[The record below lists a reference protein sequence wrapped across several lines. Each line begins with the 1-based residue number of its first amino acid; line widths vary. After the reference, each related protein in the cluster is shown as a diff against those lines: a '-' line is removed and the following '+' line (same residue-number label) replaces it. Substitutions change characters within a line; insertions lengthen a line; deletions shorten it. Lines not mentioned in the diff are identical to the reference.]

1 MHVKISRL
9 ALKSLRNSEYTMFIS
24 QLVAILLK
32 YNLDA
37 LQLRKSFDRLVALT
51 PELDKIVAQDLS
63 SAYSNKIRD
72 LDAQRDNLFAV
83 IVSMVKNLEKSG
95 IATLAPHVELLK
107 RLLDKHGRDIA
118 EAGYSAETKRLND
131 FLVEISTNAN
141 LMAAITATNLA
152 LFIDQLRTVNTEFA
166 SKFMT
171 RVEESSTSEVI
182 NAHII
187 RRVSDK
193 TLTSF
198 FDAIEFCS
206 SEYEDLDYVTPANEL
221 NELITY
227 YKTMLKARESRRMA
241 GKDTSVEAPIE
252 PKP

>member
-9 ALKSLRNSEYTMFIS
+9 ALKSLRNSEYTMFIR

>member
-9 ALKSLRNSEYTMFIS
+9 AFKSLRNSEYTMFIS

-166 SKFMT
+166 SKFMV
-171 RVEESSTSEVI
+171 RIEESSSSEVV
-182 NAHII
+182 NAYNI
-187 RRVSDK
+187 RLVSDK
-193 TLTSF
+193 TLISF
-198 FDAIEFCS
+198 FRAIEFCS

-252 PKP
+252 PRP

>member
-32 YNLDA
+32 YNVDA

-118 EAGYSAETKRLND
+118 EASYSAETKRLND

>member
-9 ALKSLRNSEYTMFIS
+9 AFKSLRNSEYTMFIS

-32 YNLDA
+32 YNVDA

>member
-32 YNLDA
+32 YNVDA

-166 SKFMT
+166 SKFMV
-171 RVEESSTSEVI
+171 RIEESSSSEVV
-182 NAHII
+182 NAYNI
-187 RRVSDK
+187 RLVSDK
-193 TLTSF
+193 TLISF
-198 FDAIEFCS
+198 FRAIEFCS

>member
-9 ALKSLRNSEYTMFIS
+9 AFKSLRNSEYTMFIS

>member
-72 LDAQRDNLFAV
+72 LDAQRDNLFAI

>member
-9 ALKSLRNSEYTMFIS
+9 AFKSLRNSEYTMFIS

-118 EAGYSAETKRLND
+118 EASYSAETKRLND

>member
-9 ALKSLRNSEYTMFIS
+9 AFKSLRNSEYTMFIS

-166 SKFMT
+166 SKFMV
-171 RVEESSTSEVI
+171 RIEESSSSEVV
-182 NAHII
+182 NAYNI
-187 RRVSDK
+187 RLVSDK
-193 TLTSF
+193 TLISF
-198 FDAIEFCS
+198 FRAIEFCS

>member
-166 SKFMT
+166 SKFMV
-171 RVEESSTSEVI
+171 RIEESSSSEVV
-182 NAHII
+182 NAYNI
-187 RRVSDK
+187 RLVSDK
-193 TLTSF
+193 TLISF
-198 FDAIEFCS
+198 FRAIEFCS

>member
-1 MHVKISRL
+1 
-9 ALKSLRNSEYTMFIS
+9 
-24 QLVAILLK
+24 LK

-166 SKFMT
+166 SKFMV
-171 RVEESSTSEVI
+171 RIEESSSSEVV
-182 NAHII
+182 NAYNI
-187 RRVSDK
+187 RLVSDK
-193 TLTSF
+193 TLISF
-198 FDAIEFCS
+198 FRAIEFCS

>member
-141 LMAAITATNLA
+141 LMAAITATNQA

-166 SKFMT
+166 SKFMV
-171 RVEESSTSEVI
+171 RIEESSTSEVV
-182 NAHII
+182 NAYNI
-187 RRVSDK
+187 RLVSDK
-193 TLTSF
+193 TLISF
-198 FDAIEFCS
+198 FRAIEFCS

>member
-1 MHVKISRL
+1 MYVKISRL
-9 ALKSLRNSEYTMFIS
+9 AFKSLRNSEYTMFIS

>member
-9 ALKSLRNSEYTMFIS
+9 AFKSLRNSEYTMFIS

-32 YNLDA
+32 YNVDA
-37 LQLRKSFDRLVALT
+37 LQLRKSFDRLVSLT

-227 YKTMLKARESRRMA
+227 YKTMLKARESLRMA

>member
-252 PKP
+252 PRP

>member
-9 ALKSLRNSEYTMFIS
+9 AFKSLRNSEYTMFIS

-32 YNLDA
+32 YNVDA

-166 SKFMT
+166 SKFMV
-171 RVEESSTSEVI
+171 RIEESSSSEVV
-182 NAHII
+182 NAYNI
-187 RRVSDK
+187 RLVSDK
-193 TLTSF
+193 TLISF
-198 FDAIEFCS
+198 FRAIEFCS

>member
-9 ALKSLRNSEYTMFIS
+9 AFKSLRNSEYTMFIS

-72 LDAQRDNLFAV
+72 LDAQRDNLFAI

>member
-9 ALKSLRNSEYTMFIS
+9 ALKSLRNSEYTMFIR

-118 EAGYSAETKRLND
+118 EASYSAETKRLND

>member
-1 MHVKISRL
+1 MYVKISRL
-9 ALKSLRNSEYTMFIS
+9 AFKSLRNSEYTMFIS

-118 EAGYSAETKRLND
+118 EASYSAETKRLND

>member
-9 ALKSLRNSEYTMFIS
+9 AFKSLRNSEYTMFVS
-24 QLVAILLK
+24 QSVAIFMK
-32 YNLDA
+32 YDA
-37 LQLRKSFDRLVALT
+37 QALRLNKSFDRLLALI
-51 PELDKIVAQDLS
+51 PDLDKIKAQDFG
-63 SAYSNKIRD
+63 SAYSNMIRD
-72 LDAQRDNLFAV
+72 LDMQRDNLFSA

-107 RLLDKHGRDIA
+107 RLLNKHGRDIA

-152 LFIDQLRTVNTEFA
+152 LFIDQLRAVNTEFA

-171 RVEESSTSEVI
+171 RVEESSATEVV
-182 NAHII
+182 NAREI
-187 RRVSDK
+187 RVESDK
-193 TLTSF
+193 ALLAF
-198 FDAIEFCS
+198 FNAIEFCS
-206 SEYEDLDYVTPANEL
+206 SEYEDLDYTTPANEL

>member
-9 ALKSLRNSEYTMFIS
+9 AFKSLRNSEYTMFIS

-32 YNLDA
+32 YNVDA

-72 LDAQRDNLFAV
+72 LDTQRDNLFAI

-166 SKFMT
+166 SKFMV
-171 RVEESSTSEVI
+171 RIEESSSSEVV
-182 NAHII
+182 NAYNI
-187 RRVSDK
+187 RLVSDK
-193 TLTSF
+193 TLISF
-198 FDAIEFCS
+198 FRAIEFCS

>member
-9 ALKSLRNSEYTMFIS
+9 AFKSLRNSEYTMFIS

-32 YNLDA
+32 YNVDA

-171 RVEESSTSEVI
+171 RVEESSTSEVV

>member
-32 YNLDA
+32 YNVDA

>member
-9 ALKSLRNSEYTMFIS
+9 AFKSLRNSEYTMFIS

-32 YNLDA
+32 YNVDA

-118 EAGYSAETKRLND
+118 EASYSAETKRLND

>member
-1 MHVKISRL
+1 MYVKISRL
-9 ALKSLRNSEYTMFIS
+9 AFKSLRNSEYTMFIS

-32 YNLDA
+32 YNVDA

-118 EAGYSAETKRLND
+118 EASYSAETKRLND

>member
-9 ALKSLRNSEYTMFIS
+9 AFKSLRNSEYTMFIS

-166 SKFMT
+166 SKFMV
-171 RVEESSTSEVI
+171 RIEESSTSEVV
-182 NAHII
+182 NAYNI
-187 RRVSDK
+187 RLVSDK
-193 TLTSF
+193 TLISF
-198 FDAIEFCS
+198 FRAIEFCS

>member
-9 ALKSLRNSEYTMFIS
+9 AFKSLRNSEYTMFIS

-118 EAGYSAETKRLND
+118 EASYSAETKRLND

-166 SKFMT
+166 SKFMV
-171 RVEESSTSEVI
+171 RIEESSSSEVV
-182 NAHII
+182 NAYNI
-187 RRVSDK
+187 RLVSDK
-193 TLTSF
+193 TLISF
-198 FDAIEFCS
+198 FRAIEFCS

>member
-72 LDAQRDNLFAV
+72 LDAQRDNLFAI

-166 SKFMT
+166 SKFMV
-171 RVEESSTSEVI
+171 RIEESSSSEVV
-182 NAHII
+182 NAYNI
-187 RRVSDK
+187 RLVSDK
-193 TLTSF
+193 TLISF
-198 FDAIEFCS
+198 FRAIEFCS

>member
-72 LDAQRDNLFAV
+72 LDVQRDNLFAA

-95 IATLAPHVELLK
+95 IIALTPHVTLLK

-131 FLVEISTNAN
+131 FLADIATSPD
-141 LMAAITATNLA
+141 LMTAITATNLA
-152 LFIDQLRTVNTEFA
+152 LFIDQLRAVNTEFA

-171 RVEESSTSEVI
+171 RVEESSATEVV
-182 NAHII
+182 NAREI
-187 RRVSDK
+187 RVESDK
-193 TLTSF
+193 ALLAF
-198 FDAIEFCS
+198 FNAIEFCS